1 MKVTVLLINSSISVS
16 GTKISVPNAPVGP
29 KDEIALEKIKAGG
42 TNVLFIPSS
51 IWMQLAHP
59 RKIEKKKKTI
69 HFSYALMSKS
79 CVLAT
84 PKKKCPV
91 LKEFVF
97 TKEPFLQF
105 PGSAV
110 EFWKRFVKRSASSK
124 GTTFAYNTWNT
135 ASINSAALRKPK
147 LCNVADL
154 IRSRSTASN
163 KLRFWSP
170 NSRLGCYETTG
181 SSPTNPDF
189 FGSKGETPNDFNL
202 SNSRFS
208 GQYDV
213 QLFIVIKKGI
223 SRSAASPQ
231 LFYTDTEMAEVSPK
245 THWLLFVSW
254 TRLSEGKNG
263 NKKSSQTC
271 SVSHFPKRLICWSKG
286 SSTGLIF
293 P

>member
-1 MKVTVLLINSSISVS
+1 MPWCLKAVFGHSQ
-16 GTKISVPNAPVGP
+16 
-29 KDEIALEKIKAGG
+29 EK
-42 TNVLFIPSS
+42 
-51 IWMQLAHP
+51 
-59 RKIEKKKKTI
+59 
-69 HFSYALMSKS
+69 Y
-79 CVLAT
+79 
-84 PKKKCPV
+84 PV

-105 PGSAV
+105 PVSAV

-124 GTTFAYNTWNT
+124 GTTFAYNSWNT

-189 FGSKGETPNDFNL
+189 LGSKVKHQKISIYVTRLFL
-202 SNSRFS
+202 HSMMFS
-208 GQYDV
+208 CSSSS
-213 QLFIVIKKGI
+213 KKGI
-223 SRSAASPQ
+223 SRSTASPPVI
-231 LFYTDTEMAEVSPK
+231 YTDTTMADVSPK
-245 THWLLFVSW
+245 THWLLCVSW

-263 NKKSSQTC
+263 NKK
-271 SVSHFPKRLICWSKG
+271 
-286 SSTGLIF
+286 
-293 P
+293 